1 VFYSLAE
8 AAWTLMGLCK
18 VNKHMPREHFIQILT
33 NLHGYDMRHKVLY
46 QGTVPPWDIQD
57 VSYRM
62 FRTVPSFV
70 QFRACGT
77 SNSHVLLVRGTC
89 PSRIGISHPGW
100 ASMYITYVAS
110 RVVRRTAYVRAVP
123 CVPYRVLNF
132 FQVSVP
138 SSK

>member
-1 VFYSLAE
+1 MSRTECSVLF
-8 AAWTLMGLCK
+8 
-18 VNKHMPREHFIQILT
+18 Q
-33 NLHGYDMRHKVLY
+33 VLY
-46 QGTVPPWDIQD
+46 NSV
-57 VSYRM
+57 
-62 FRTVPSFV
+62 
-70 QFRACGT
+70 RAELR
-77 SNSHVLLVRGTC
+77 NSHVLLVRGTC